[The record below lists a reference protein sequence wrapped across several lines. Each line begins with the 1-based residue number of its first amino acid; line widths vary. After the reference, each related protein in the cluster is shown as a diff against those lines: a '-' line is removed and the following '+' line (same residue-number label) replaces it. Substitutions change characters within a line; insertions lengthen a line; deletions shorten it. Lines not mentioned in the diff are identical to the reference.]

1 MQETTLNFNHSKMK
15 LILQIIIFFPCMIA
29 GYYITYEGGVEQS
42 LLVILLGLFNAILFS
57 CFWGAA
63 ILKLFR
69 KCPYITLTATSILL
83 DPKTRR
89 EVTIFYHHIESIEVS
104 ESSFQKLIE
113 IAVDNEA
120 GYFENL
126 SLLNKIRLGPNGLF
140 GFRTFSIA
148 YNAIRKKERPQLLA
162 ALDEIMEYKE
172 EGATESLTIP
182 VMSRSSLHSQQSFM
196 KKYDLEPLAKF
207 VINKAYFKKA
217 YAYSAFLFL
226 FMFVLFYL
234 LLDSGNSYLL
244 YILVNFFSFP
254 FAKVLTDWMGIY
266 KLRQRLERQKGATY
280 YFDQIK
286 YFFDSFLFHGSVLVA
301 PFGLLFLLIRFIFKR
316 ES

>member
-217 YAYSAFLFL
+217 YAYSAFLFCL
-226 FMFVLFYL
+226 CLCY
-234 LLDSGNSYLL
+234 S
-244 YILVNFFSFP
+244 
-254 FAKVLTDWMGIY
+254 IY
-266 KLRQRLERQKGATY
+266 
-280 YFDQIK
+280 F
-286 YFFDSFLFHGSVLVA
+286 
-301 PFGLLFLLIRFIFKR
+301 
-316 ES
+316 